1 MTSTL
6 QREPTGG
13 TLAIESDLDQ
23 LRRAE
28 RVVLY
33 IRWAVMLAW
42 IPILHGADLGNPALA
57 RAVQVAVAVY
67 TLVTHVLVLRSG
79 SIRRVAFATMLGDA
93 TGVFAMCAV
102 TGGLASDIYPYFYL
116 HVLTTAIRFDARET
130 FAALVLDSLF
140 TIGLYAMTPSA
151 GGSSPRD
158 LALAVFYLAVIAAI
172 AGRLS
177 HDAKSQYRRA
187 VREGAAR
194 HQLVWRLLH
203 AEEDE
208 RRRIAG
214 EIHDRMGQRFHHF
227 QYVIDRWRERLGPG
241 DASAAAAGL
250 DELGEGIR
258 GLSDEVR
265 AVMTELR
272 PSILDDFGFVEAL
285 RDYVAAAQD
294 GTRISLSVA
303 DDDLAIGSLAGAAL
317 FRILQEAMLNVRK
330 HSGAGQVWIELTR
343 ADDRAV
349 ELRIRDDGRGFDPS
363 LPVRGHFGLATMRER
378 AEALGGRFE
387 VHSRPG
393 AGTELRIVVPMDEL
407 RIVPPMD

>member
-1 MTSTL
+1 V
-6 QREPTGG
+6 
-13 TLAIESDLDQ
+13 IERDSEQ

-28 RVVLY
+28 RAVLY

-42 IPILHGADLGNPALA
+42 LPILQGAALPDPFLA
-57 RAVQVAVAVY
+57 RSVHVAVAFY
-67 TLVTHVLVLRSG
+67 TLVTHVLVVRSK

-130 FAALVLDSLF
+130 FAALLLDSAFSCGLF
-140 TIGLYAMTPSA
+140 ALSTRTDSA
-151 GGSSPRD
+151 GSSLRE
-158 LALAVFYLAVIAAI
+158 LALGIFYLTVIAAI

-177 HDAKSQYRRA
+177 RDAKTQYRRA

-194 HQLVWRLLH
+194 HQLVWRLLR

-214 EIHDRMGQRFHHF
+214 EIHDRMGQRFFHF
-227 QYVIDRWRERLGPG
+227 QYVIERWRERLGKSDPFAG
-241 DASAAAAGL
+241 AAL

-285 RDYVAAAQD
+285 REYVAAAQ
-294 GTRISLSVA
+294 GSTRITLFIA
-303 DDDLAIGSLAGAAL
+303 DDGLAIGSNAGAAL

-330 HSGAGQVWIELTR
+330 HAGADHVWIDLARTGDAMVELT
-343 ADDRAV
+343 
-349 ELRIRDDGRGFDPS
+349 IRDDGKGFDPS
-363 LPVRGHFGLATMRER
+363 IPVRGHFGLATMRER
-378 AEALGGRFE
+378 AEALGGRLALR
-387 VHSRPG
+387 SRPG
-393 AGTELRIVVPMDEL
+393 AGTELRIVIPMD
-407 RIVPPMD
+407 

>member
-1 MTSTL
+1 MVDVEATSAAGRPAAGVET
-6 QREPTGG
+6 TGR
-13 TLAIESDLDQ
+13 DLDQ

-42 IPILHGADLGNPALA
+42 LPILAGANLADPGLA
-57 RAVQVAVAVY
+57 RAVHAIIAVY
-67 TLVTHVLVLRSG
+67 TLVTHVLVLRSRA
-79 SIRRVAFATMLGDA
+79 IRKVAFATMVGDA
-93 TGVFAMCAV
+93 AGVFAMCAV

-130 FAALVLDSLF
+130 FAALLLDSAF
-140 TIGLYAMTPSA
+140 SVALYAS
-151 GGSSPRD
+151 GSSSGAASLRE
-158 LALAVFYLAVIAAI
+158 LVLGIFYLSVIAAI

-177 HDAKSQYRRA
+177 RDAKAQYRRA
-187 VREGAAR
+187 ARESEAR
-194 HQLVWRLLH
+194 HQLVRRLLR
-203 AEEDE
+203 AEEEE

-214 EIHDRMGQRFHHF
+214 EIHDRMGQRFFHF
-227 QYVIDRWRERLGPG
+227 QYVIDRWRDRLGKG
-241 DASAAAAGL
+241 DPEAAAGL
-250 DELGEGIR
+250 EEIGDGIR

-285 RDYVAAAQD
+285 RDYVTAAQS
-294 GTRISLSVA
+294 GTRITLSIA
-303 DDDLAIGSLAGAAL
+303 DDELAIGPQAGVAL

-330 HSGAGQVWIELTR
+330 HANAGQVWIELERT
-343 ADDRAV
+343 ADAMV

-378 AEALGGRFE
+378 TEALGGRFE
-387 VHSRPG
+387 LGSRPG
-393 AGTELRIVVPMDEL
+393 GGTELRIILPL
-407 RIVPPMD
+407 G